1 MNDDEVDPALLEVVA
16 WVAQQTN
23 NPVNE
28 LACERFTTYTA
39 NLRDS
44 IASRFAPRGWDA
56 YYDYEAYA
64 FGQMNRD
71 RVCLVVRE
79 AGELVRISINNSHL
93 FAERGKVDRFV
104 VYSTTKT
111 TLCE

>member
-1 MNDDEVDPALLEVVA
+1 MNDEDVDTALPEVVA

-23 NPVNE
+23 NPVSE
-28 LACERFTTYTA
+28 LVCERFTAYCA
-39 NLRDS
+39 NLRDT

-79 AGELVRISINNSHL
+79 NGELVMIRISNAHL
-93 FAERGKVDRFV
+93 FERGKVDRFV
-104 VYSTTKT
+104 VYSNTKT